1 MSARAALLALAVA
14 LAVPSPSRTLEA
26 PAPDAAQVQTLFDKG
41 VAAAGAGRHDEA
53 IKALYAALEAL
64 RAQGRIDG
72 PDAGLVASRL
82 ARSLEATGH
91 KQTDEAYE
99 LAVRSLE
106 HAGDA
111 RPFAESAAALLR
123 RRLAANEADKA
134 AWVAGKLLD
143 RVTREGVPEDVRAE
157 ATGAVIGYY
166 NRSGRQELAEKA
178 FDTLAEL
185 TGESAEISDWRG
197 LALLRRAQR
206 AQGEGQIQVA
216 RALIARAIPDLRRS
230 GDRKMLATALISQG
244 RLDYM
249 DGAYR
254 AALPIFAVAAGL
266 LRPRPKETRL
276 WVEAMG
282 FHARLLERLDRTAEA
297 LAVAD
302 DMAAEIGKRDGDDRI
317 MAAAAR
323 LDRAHYLLRA
333 GKSAEARDLLKAE
346 AERHGDNTDPF
357 IAGLFYDRLAG
368 ARIDA
373 QDYEGARDAAA
384 ESLRI
389 FRKYK
394 PDEPAHQL
402 EPARKL
408 AEALSARDDHAATE
422 TAMKTMI
429 EAAEKVFS
437 PGHPEV
443 ARDLNAYALFLR
455 ARDRL
460 PETEQVQRRVIDI
473 LARSYGEVSP
483 KYAFALTN
491 LGVTLIERD
500 SAGEATVLLQRAAD
514 ILETAKGPEKDRI
527 GVLASLAGA
536 YRAMG
541 QPRDALNALNR
552 AMKIVEA
559 TPNLPISF
567 DLTML
572 IDGNAVAALYDLG
585 AYDEA
590 WRIGSDLLK
599 RRKLASHED
608 AANFNN
614 LLMVVSLVAAAR
626 GQPGEAL
633 ALTRQAGAAA
643 RVIGQTSRNFTGEWA
658 GLLALY
664 AWENAK

>member
-1 MSARAALLALAVA
+1 MIARAVLIALALA
-14 LAVPSPSRTLEA
+14 LTP
-26 PAPDAAQVQTLFDKG
+26 AAQARQTAPPDRGRVQALFDKG

-64 RAQGRIDG
+64 RAQGGIDG
-72 PDAGLVASRL
+72 ADAGLVASRL

-106 HAGDA
+106 QASDA

-134 AWVAGKLLD
+134 AWVAGKLLA
-143 RVTREGVPEDVRAE
+143 RVTREGVPEDLRAE

-166 NRSGRQELAEKA
+166 NRSRQPELAEKA

-197 LALLRRAQR
+197 LALLRRGQR
-206 AQGEGQIQVA
+206 AQGEGQIQAA

-230 GDRKMLATALISQG
+230 GDKKMLATALILQG
-244 RLDYM
+244 RLDFM

-254 AALPIFAVAAGL
+254 AALPVFAEAETA
-266 LRPRPKETRL
+266 LRPMPGETKL
-276 WVEAMG
+276 WVEAMS
-282 FHARLLERLDRTAEA
+282 FRARLLERLDRTAEA

-302 DMAAEIGKRDGDDRI
+302 DMATEIEKRDGDNRI

-346 AERHGDNTDPF
+346 AERTGDNADPF

-368 ARIDA
+368 ARIA
-373 QDYEGARDAAA
+373 ALDYEGARDAAA

-394 PDEPAHQL
+394 PEEPAHQL

-422 TAMKTMI
+422 AAMKTMI
-429 EAAEKVFS
+429 ETAEKVFS
-437 PGHPEV
+437 PGHPEA

-460 PETEQVQRRVIDI
+460 PEAEQVQRRVIEI
-473 LARSYGEVSP
+473 LARSYGEASL

-491 LGVTLIERD
+491 LGVTLTDRD
-500 SAGEATVLLQRAAD
+500 RGGEAAGLLRRAAD
-514 ILETAKGPEKDRI
+514 ILAAAAGPEKDRI

-536 YRAMG
+536 YRAEG
-541 QPRDALNALNR
+541 RPRDALKALDE
-552 AMKIVEA
+552 AMKIVGA
-559 TPNLPISF
+559 TPNLPITF

-599 RRKLASHED
+599 RRNLASHDD

-614 LLMVVSLVAAAR
+614 LLMVVALVAAER
-626 GQPGEAL
+626 GKLDEAL

-643 RVIGQTSRNFTGEWA
+643 RLIGQTNRNFTSEWA
-658 GLLALY
+658 GLLARY
-664 AWENAK
+664 AWEAGR